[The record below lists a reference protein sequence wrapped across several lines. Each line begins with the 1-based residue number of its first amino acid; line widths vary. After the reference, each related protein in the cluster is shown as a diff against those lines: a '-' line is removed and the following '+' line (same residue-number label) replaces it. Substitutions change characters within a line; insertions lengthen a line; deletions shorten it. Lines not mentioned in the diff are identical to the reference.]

1 MMKVM
6 KFNNLKRSSKI
17 IVAFLIGAISAI
29 ALSEIFEVLQIDDK
43 INNKSDT
50 HPIIVNNNK
59 EALYLGNTEHTA
71 LIATKSAVV
80 AAILGAVA
88 IAT

>member
-29 ALSEIFEVLQIDDK
+29 AFSEIFDALQLDDD
-43 INNKSDT
+43 INNTS
-50 HPIIVNNNK
+50 NK
-59 EALYLGNTEHTA
+59 PFSYH
-71 LIATKSAVV
+71 SAVSK
-80 AAILGAVA
+80 ASPAVVN
-88 IAT
+88 IFSEQLINERK